1 MAATCNLIGLYPT
14 PIDLPAPDPGGSY
27 AIFEVAGFSES
38 GVQAFIRLAPA
49 LGEAMAQS
57 QIPLS
62 KIEGVAQLTSAIC
75 DYVARGKIDEVEV
88 LVFLQALRQLF

>member
-1 MAATCNLIGLYPT
+1 MATCTLTGLYPT
-14 PIDLPAPDPGGSY
+14 PLDLPPPAQGASY
-27 AIFEVAGFSES
+27 AVFQVAGFSES
-38 GVQAFIRLAPA
+38 GVHSFIRLVPA

-62 KIEGVAQLTSAIC
+62 KIEGVAQLTGAIC